1 MYATFGGAMVGAG
14 VFTGILAGLLG
25 VGGGIVIVPV
35 LYTLFA
41 LMGVYS
47 AVHMHLAVGTSLSTT
62 VVTANTSRRAHMK
75 RGSVDTAL
83 LRNWAPWIIVGVIVG
98 AVFAGYTSSRVLTLI
113 FACVSL
119 VVAAYMAWGAT
130 RERYIVSALPTGVVR

>member
-35 LYTLFA
+35 LYTLFT
-41 LMGVYS
+41 LMGVDS
-47 AVHMHLAVGTSLSTT
+47 AVNMHLAVGTALSAI
-62 VVTANTSRRAHMK
+62 VVTATTSTRAHMK

-83 LRNWAPWIIVGVIVG
+83 LRHWAPWLIVGGQVG
-98 AVFAGYTSSRVLTLI
+98 G
-113 FACVSL
+113 
-119 VVAAYMAWGAT
+119 VVARRSRT
-130 RERYIVSALPTGVVR
+130 